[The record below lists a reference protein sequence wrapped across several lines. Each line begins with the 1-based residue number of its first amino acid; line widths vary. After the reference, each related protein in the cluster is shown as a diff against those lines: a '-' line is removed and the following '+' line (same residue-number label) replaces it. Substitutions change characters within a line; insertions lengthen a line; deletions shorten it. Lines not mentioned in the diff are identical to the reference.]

1 MSCGVQTTLGSG
13 SILAQEPIVSNRW
26 QNVELRGDLVTEDR
40 AQGQKDQAKGEVKEG
55 VGKLTGDRSTE
66 ASGKLDQA
74 KGKVEDQVGQA
85 KESIENRSDRGR

>member
-1 MSCGVQTTLGSG
+1 M
-13 SILAQEPIVSNRW
+13 
-26 QNVELRGDLVTEDR
+26 
-40 AQGQKDQAKGEVKEG
+40 DQAKGEVEEG
-55 VGKLTGDRSTE
+55 VGKLTGDRETE